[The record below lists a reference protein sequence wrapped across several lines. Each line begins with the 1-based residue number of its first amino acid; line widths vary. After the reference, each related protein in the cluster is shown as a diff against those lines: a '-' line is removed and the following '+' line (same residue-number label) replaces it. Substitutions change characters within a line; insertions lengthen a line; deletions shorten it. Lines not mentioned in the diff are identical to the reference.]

1 MGLQKVI
8 SKILGQQI
16 GCCHDPRR
24 VRTASDRS
32 ALLVVPPGHPRE
44 LRAAAAV
51 PRVSGQVEL
60 PPAQGGVG
68 VAPRVRPPHDRPPRR
83 PGGPVQ
89 LPDGLRRV
97 HPVPPHPPGR
107 DRRREATAAR
117 RAGLDESY
125 FGGKRK
131 GKRGR
136 GAGGKV
142 AVFGILERAG
152 RVYTVAVPD
161 CKKETLMAK
170 IEAATV
176 KGSVFYTDEFTS
188 YNDVQRHGKHVPVNH
203 QEAFAVGRAH
213 INGIE
218 GFWSF
223 AKRLYRHVHGVD
235 SGNFPL
241 YLAEYEF
248 RYNHRGEHLM
258 DLLYDRMI
266 RPTIPTQT
274 VP

>member
-1 MGLQKVI
+1 MTLEEYERHLI
-8 SKILGQQI
+8 GQLCWWCHRATHGSSGRQRQCP
-16 GCCHDPRR
+16 GCRAKWSYHRR
-24 VRTASDRS
+24 KAEWE
-32 ALLVVPPGHPRE
+32 L
-44 LRAAAAV
+44 LRAFA
-51 PRVSGQVEL
+51 
-60 PPAQGGVG
+60 
-68 VAPRVRPPHDRPPRR
+68 
-83 PGGPVQ
+83 
-89 LPDGLRRV
+89 LRTTA
-97 HPVPPHPPGR
+97 HH
-107 DRRREATAAR
+107 AAR
-117 RAGLDESY
+117 VVRCSYPTAYAAYTRFRLTLQAVTDDEKRPLLGELELDESY